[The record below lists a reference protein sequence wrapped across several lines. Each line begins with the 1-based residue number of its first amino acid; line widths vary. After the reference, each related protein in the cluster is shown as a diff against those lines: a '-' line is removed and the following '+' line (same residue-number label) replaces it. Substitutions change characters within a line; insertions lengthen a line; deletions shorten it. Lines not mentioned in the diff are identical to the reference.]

1 MEKEIL
7 LKYYDEC
14 KTFVKKFIDA
24 IESCDTTILNKIQIL
39 TQNKKSFILESHIER
54 FWNDFKRDVDILKIR
69 ERVSEMNNQR
79 NQEAK
84 MFEAFICYLLEIY
97 LDEFKID
104 EYNLNGMYKQHH
116 KKIESYLKSLR
127 KSQSLDQTIEMNN
140 SLVLNNYKN
149 FLKKD

>member
-14 KTFVKKFIDA
+14 KTFVTKFIDT

-39 TQNKKSFILESHIER
+39 TQNKKSFILESHIES

-104 EYNLNGMYKQHH
+104 EYNLNGMYKQHY

-127 KSQSLDQTIEMNN
+127 KSHGLDQTIEMNY
-140 SLVLNNYKN
+140 SLVFNNYI
-149 FLKKD
+149 FF